1 MFAKIHS
8 RADSEG
14 RIREVV
20 AVCDAGLL
28 GKTYRE
34 GALVL
39 DLERYRKFYEGELVS
54 EGKAIMLIA
63 AAESLNLVGEKAL
76 ACARKAR
83 LIDEKSVRRIAGV
96 PHLQIYR
103 V

>member
-8 RADSEG
+8 RADAEG

-28 GKTYRE
+28 GKKLVE
-34 GALVL
+34 KELVL
-39 DLERYRKFYEGELVS
+39 DLGRYRGFYEGEKVT
-54 EGKAIMLIA
+54 EGKAVMLIA

-76 ACARKAR
+76 AAARKAR
-83 LIDEKSVRRIAGV
+83 PIDEKAVRRIAGV

>member
-1 MFAKIHS
+1 
-8 RADSEG
+8 
-14 RIREVV
+14 
-20 AVCDAGLL
+20 
-28 GKTYRE
+28 
-34 GALVL
+34 
-39 DLERYRKFYEGELVS
+39 
-54 EGKAIMLIA
+54 MLIA